1 MLIVKEDFLVA
12 DEIGR
17 ALCDAS
23 FDVAGVAASAE
34 EAMELVESQKPALAV
49 MDVRLAGEGDGIH
62 SALRSSA
69 SSESAA
75 SFYGAVI

>member
-1 MLIVKEDFLVA
+1 MKL
-12 DEIGR
+12 
-17 ALCDAS
+17 
-23 FDVAGVAASAE
+23 AE
-34 EAMELVESQKPALAV
+34 RFAMPVLTSLESRLRQRRLWSSQKPALAV